1 MGRGSSL
8 TLECDKARPSYLFAD
23 WWGGLLEGG
32 GAAEGGG
39 REGVW
44 GQGTGLK
51 DGPTVCRLYE
61 LTPHSDCSG
70 PSFFGLSAAEFY
82 GVTLKVSAQLYQ
94 GRGLQPWR
102 PSTVAG
108 GWPAQERKPQPTW
121 CLETLSQA
129 FCTSLRG
136 ASWLSEAPLGRGV
149 P

>member
-1 MGRGSSL
+1 MLDQG
-8 TLECDKARPSYLFAD
+8 AR
-23 WWGGLLEGG
+23 
-32 GAAEGGG
+32 
-39 REGVW
+39 
-44 GQGTGLK
+44 LK

-61 LTPHSDCSG
+61 LMPHSDPFG
-70 PSFFGLSAAEFY
+70 PRFLACQLQFY

-94 GRGLQPWR
+94 GRGLQPW

-108 GWPAQERKPQPTW
+108 GWPAQERKSQPTW
-121 CLETLSQA
+121 CLGTLSQA